1 MRRGVVI
8 TALSADAIKRPPSEF
23 RIFAYGTTHTRL
35 KKDPTPV
42 LFDEQAAAQVMAA
55 WQRHGADFMID
66 LEHFSVDD
74 DMLATRPDAPDA
86 LGWFKLETRPD
97 GLYAVDV
104 RWTPDGAARLVSGKQ
119 RYISPTFTDDADGR
133 PTELVNVA
141 LCAMPA
147 LCGLDA
153 LIAASVRGRAHVARR
168 ASVRSRH
175 MTPEQSKAALD
186 VVESGDGAAALAL
199 VKELLATA
207 AGGEPVEPAAPDA
220 LSPDVPAP
228 DDQKPTDPVA
238 AAVAAS
244 VNKAL
249 GEFRADLAKLT
260 STVSA
265 LSADAGSRDMN
276 ERIKLVGEL
285 VELGAEKPVTAYEGK
300 TDDERAKRKLVA
312 RLSAEPLDSM
322 RARVMQLRA
331 GRPGQPRPPA
341 PLADDSDEI
350 EQAVL
355 RLSASTLATLKK
367 RNIDPHDFV
376 RDRET
381 RVRRA

>member
-1 MRRGVVI
+1 MDPEKI
-8 TALSADAIKRPPSEF
+8 KAALEA
-23 RIFAYGTTHTRL
+23 L
-35 KKDPTPV
+35 KSGDGN
-42 LFDEQAAAQVMAA
+42 AALAM
-55 WQRHGADFMID
+55 
-66 LEHFSVDD
+66 LE
-74 DMLATRPDAPDA
+74 
-86 LGWFKLETRPD
+86 E
-97 GLYAVDV
+97 
-104 RWTPDGAARLVSGKQ
+104 
-119 RYISPTFTDDADGR
+119 
-133 PTELVNVA
+133 
-141 LCAMPA
+141 
-147 LCGLDA
+147 
-153 LIAASVRGRAHVARR
+153 LIAA
-168 ASVRSRH
+168 
-175 MTPEQSKAALD
+175 
-186 VVESGDGAAALAL
+186 AAA
-199 VKELLATA
+199 
-207 AGGEPVEPAAPDA
+207 GPMGEETPAPDA

-265 LSADAGSRDMN
+265 LSADANTRDAS

-322 RARVMQLRA
+322 RARVVQLRA